1 MGERRAARWRLPEE
15 GRARRAGSARLTMA
29 EVRSRASEASASRT
43 GRLVRAAAGF
53 EGEEE
58 GDDVVEA
65 RGGSGGEAGED
76 ELGEGWDEWETA
88 EEGEEE
94 LAAVVV
100 GEVDAVEDEGKIE
113 SMCEVEVEVEERGSG
128 GSGCR
133 RWSRKTVDVGD
144 WGGGAKDGTAG
155 DVGEE

>member
-1 MGERRAARWRLPEE
+1 MGARRAARWRLPEE

-65 RGGSGGEAGED
+65 GAGRGGEAGED
-76 ELGEGWDEWETA
+76 EAGEGWDEWKMA
-88 EEGEEE
+88 EEEEEE
-94 LAAVVV
+94 LVAVVV
-100 GEVDAVEDEGKIE
+100 GEVDAIEDVGKIK
-113 SMCEVEVEVEERGSG
+113 SVCEVEVDVEERGSG

-133 RWSRKTVDVGD
+133 R
-144 WGGGAKDGTAG
+144 
-155 DVGEE
+155 